1 MTNTAIDDVDRRIL
15 AALQS
20 NGRLQNVELAKLIGL
35 SPSPCLRRVRRLEKA
50 GFIARYSAVLERTR
64 LGFGITAFLHIEI
77 ERNRKAETEL
87 LREQVRK
94 LPQVIACHIVTGDAD
109 FLLEIVA
116 TDLADYSQFVLDV
129 LNKLPG
135 IKGIRSSISLE
146 AVKASG
152 PLPLAVDKPR
162 TRASNSSGRQT
173 RSKIVAIP

>member
-1 MTNTAIDDVDRRIL
+1 MTNFAVDEVDRRIL

-20 NGRLQNVELAKLIGL
+20 NARLQNVELAKLVGL
-35 SPSPCLRRVRRLEKA
+35 SASPCLRRVRRLEQA
-50 GFIARYSAVLERTR
+50 GLISRYGAVLERR
-64 LGFGITAFLHIEI
+64 SLGFGITAFLHVEI

-87 LREQVRK
+87 LREALRR
-94 LPQVIACHIVTGDAD
+94 LPQVVAAHIVTGDAD

-116 TDLADYSQFVLDV
+116 TDLAAYAEFVLDV

-152 PLPLAVDKPR
+152 PLPLEVP
-162 TRASNSSGRQT
+162 TRAAPAASIGRSP
-173 RSKIVAIP
+173 RARRG

>member
-1 MTNTAIDDVDRRIL
+1 MTNIAIDDVDRRIL

-20 NGRLQNVELAKLIGL
+20 NGRLQNVELAKLVGL

-146 AVKASG
+146 AVKSSG
-152 PLPLAVDKPR
+152 PLPLASNEPR
-162 TRASNSSGRQT
+162 SRDTTRRAANVSSR
-173 RSKIVAIP
+173 R